1 MIVMFDKNET
11 KFGSNGLAVIDN
23 DIRGE
28 PVVNEL
34 FNGLYSL
41 EFKYSKSGEHL
52 ELIDNDMIVKA
63 PTPDGDQPFRI
74 YKVVKQMGYYDV
86 SAYHIFYNLAGNFIE
101 DSNIVD
107 SNGMNA
113 IKHIG
118 TGLQYPTSFE
128 FTSDIA
134 ANNSARIVRMNAVQA
149 LLDTETDNSFIN
161 RWGGEIKRDG
171 DTISMNKARGTDR
184 GFKVKYRKN
193 LTGFEATFDRTNV
206 VTRIMPYGY
215 NGLMLPEKYV
225 DSPHINDYPIIYI
238 KKFDYNDIKAIDPD
252 ADSNDENAVPL
263 EQAYELLRQ
272 AAQREYDD
280 NKVDIPTSNFKITMK
295 ELSDTRQYSSF
306 KAIEKLSPW
315 DYVSI
320 DTDVFSI
327 KSRMISYKYNPKT
340 KHYIE
345 VELGNYIPS
354 FSDVTSKTDS
364 QINEIQNNIDQLN
377 NDVLGI
383 ATAPNGN
390 HTIWADRAPTADD
403 KGKDGDVWYYQ
414 NGDLVEMWV
423 YDGTTTPPQWRQKI
437 TDLTGQE
444 IEDKVDQAQ
453 EDATKA
459 LNDANT
465 AVENSNKAVSDA
477 GFATDIAN
485 DAKASAA
492 DATGKAAE
500 AVSKAEGAQVN
511 ADTAVKN
518 SNNAL
523 TDAANAIKTANDSSS
538 KATQAQQDANNATAK
553 AEDAISSANKAQGD
567 ATNAINNAQ
576 DALDK
581 YNNLEIGDRNLI
593 LDSQFNQSS
602 KYWNGQLSTDK
613 YNDSNI
619 LDVKSTTTWYKLAQ
633 YISANRRPVSVK
645 VGDSFVI
652 RYKIKVVGTS
662 TDQELVTTVI
672 EEYDSLTT
680 PRTQYQGIAIVDG
693 TIGDWQTITG
703 IYTVKGS
710 TTKYISFVPQFPKA
724 GGEVLFTEPE
734 MYQANKLPANYSPAP
749 EDIQVQITNIN
760 GELSQKVSQT
770 EYNNLKGTVENNS
783 TQITQNQHD
792 IQLKANQTQVDTINK
807 TVQNQQTEINQNAS
821 QIELKADK
829 TVTDQI
835 NKDVASNSAN
845 IKLNSDQIKLKADS
859 STVNSLSGRV
869 TDAEGKLTVQA
880 DKIAQTVSKTELDNT
895 LGKYATQTW
904 TQGQITTASDEI
916 ELSVKEVQSN
926 IDSLSV
932 GGRNYILGSNQ
943 SITLTGQN
951 KSNQN
956 TGDTAPF
963 TFSCGTLDKLPLTDN
978 QTAILSVDYIITG
991 DAPSGSAYF
1000 GFNTATLWEV
1010 GVIKI
1015 ADISKV
1021 SKTGRIF
1028 AIIPSEKIKS
1038 TPANKIRARLDNV
1051 PITVTVE
1058 FSKPKLEIASK
1069 NSDWTPA
1076 PEDAQSQIDSLN
1088 QVTKE
1093 QGTSIK
1099 LNSDQIALKADKTV
1113 VDGINKTV
1121 QQQGTS
1127 ITQNADAIKLKANQS
1142 TVDTLN
1148 STVTKHGTLIDQ
1160 NAKSIQLKADS
1171 STVNTI
1177 KGTVDSNSA
1186 AIKLNANN
1194 IALKADK
1201 TAVDNLTDTVT
1212 SQGSSIKLNSDSIKL
1227 KADQAVVDNINKT
1240 VSSNTAAIN
1249 VNTNNIKLKANQS
1262 TVDTLSGRVSTAE
1275 GKIEVQA
1282 GQIAQTVSKTELN
1295 STLSGYATHT
1305 WTQGQIKTT
1314 ADNINLSVQKV
1325 QSNIDNL
1332 SAGARNYLLN
1342 SAELLDSDISKVI
1355 DVNGNAISEP
1365 FIINNDILN
1374 GSEIVASFEA
1384 EYTGTSNG
1392 TITFQYMNVGDKGWG
1407 NLGSIALKKG
1417 KSRYIFK
1424 GISPK
1429 ITDLTSVNKIRIL
1442 CINVNDGHLTVTKG
1456 MYASG
1461 NVDAGWS
1468 LAPEDIATSVEFSNL
1483 EIKVNGIQGTVAN
1496 KADQSQVTQLAD
1508 QITSTVSNLGQRN
1521 LVYNSEV
1528 VSDLDGW
1535 ELSSKLSGAALYIG
1549 SNQYDSYNGSNS
1561 VRFSRSGTTLGAWV
1575 AAYSKSIP
1583 IIAGSTYSASA
1594 ILYTTGSDQPKAT
1607 SVRLEIDFL
1616 DDKKA
1621 RVGFSYA
1628 KFDLSKYHDKQTL
1641 KIENAAIPDGATQV
1655 VLAVQTNGDLNLM
1668 INHPMMVRAA
1678 KIGPYS
1684 PDNVSQSQITQM
1696 KDDINLR
1703 VQKGDVINQINISP
1717 ESILIAGQKVH
1728 ITGQTTIDNA
1738 VIKDA
1743 MISTLSASK
1752 LTAGTID
1759 AGKINVVNLN
1769 ASNITTGTITGSNL
1783 SINLNT
1789 GEIMFTKGS
1798 IKSTNGMLNI
1808 NVDDGSFTQ
1817 TDQIGNGVYFN
1828 HGAVNFA
1835 DADFSWPDTNNDHT
1849 YGLIDS
1855 YGFDAFGNN
1864 LRGLRINGTYG
1875 VHLVSGKDNF
1885 GFTPLS
1891 TIGAGADFDPSHGAV
1906 YSEGRMYISG
1916 GNVRDAILHSSQIIV
1931 GYPLVYP
1938 GSYYDWHEDPD
1949 KGVYDTGTGM
1959 VLTSDVIQ
1967 FQGTRANN
1975 IFSNSGRLTL
1985 ADDAKSA
1992 YIMSMMVYS
2001 RTYSSGATMTV
2012 TQNGVFGR
2020 ISSASKY
2027 KLDISTVNNITE
2039 QAHAFLAVEPKQWFD
2054 KSETEDMAKE
2064 LTEGDSGSV
2073 DSANVRPY
2081 YGYVAEDLYSAGLDN
2096 VVLRDSNTGELEGI
2110 QYDRLTVY
2118 HHELIRE
2125 LYQRVNDLEAKIYS
2139 MEANK

>member
-74 YKVVKQMGYYDV
+74 YKVIKQMGYYDV
-86 SAYHIFYNLAGNFIE
+86 SAYHIFYDLAGNFIE

-193 LTGFEATFDRTNV
+193 LTGFEATLDRTNV

-280 NKVDIPTSNFKITMK
+280 NKVDIQTSNFKITMK

-423 YDGTTTPPQWRQKI
+423 YDGTAIPPQWRQKI

-465 AVENSNKAVSDA
+465 AVENSNKAVEDA
-477 GFATDIAN
+477 GFANSTAN
-485 DAKASAA
+485 DAKASAEE
-492 DATGKAAE
+492 ATSKAA
-500 AVSKAEGAQVN
+500 
-511 ADTAVKN
+511 
-518 SNNAL
+518 
-523 TDAANAIKTANDSSS
+523 
-538 KATQAQQDANNATAK
+538 
-553 AEDAISSANKAQGD
+553 DAISKADNAQSD
-567 ATNAINNAQ
+567 ATTAINNAQ

-581 YNNLEIGDRNLI
+581 YDNLE
-593 LDSQFNQSS
+593 
-602 KYWNGQLSTDK
+602 
-613 YNDSNI
+613 
-619 LDVKSTTTWYKLAQ
+619 A
-633 YISANRRPVSVK
+633 SV
-645 VGDSFVI
+645 
-652 RYKIKVVGTS
+652 
-662 TDQELVTTVI
+662 E
-672 EEYDSLTT
+672 
-680 PRTQYQGIAIVDG
+680 
-693 TIGDWQTITG
+693 
-703 IYTVKGS
+703 
-710 TTKYISFVPQFPKA
+710 
-724 GGEVLFTEPE
+724 TE
-734 MYQANKLPANYSPAP
+734 
-749 EDIQVQITNIN
+749 ITNIN

-770 EYNNLKGTVENNS
+770 EYNNLKGTVESNS

-807 TVQNQQTEINQNAS
+807 TVQNQQTEINQNSS
-821 QIELKADK
+821 QIELKAD
-829 TVTDQI
+829 
-835 NKDVASNSAN
+835 
-845 IKLNSDQIKLKADS
+845 
-859 STVNSLSGRV
+859 
-869 TDAEGKLTVQA
+869 
-880 DKIAQTVSKTELDNT
+880 QT
-895 LGKYATQTW
+895 
-904 TQGQITTASDEI
+904 
-916 ELSVKEVQSN
+916 
-926 IDSLSV
+926 
-932 GGRNYILGSNQ
+932 
-943 SITLTGQN
+943 
-951 KSNQN
+951 
-956 TGDTAPF
+956 
-963 TFSCGTLDKLPLTDN
+963 
-978 QTAILSVDYIITG
+978 
-991 DAPSGSAYF
+991 
-1000 GFNTATLWEV
+1000 
-1010 GVIKI
+1010 
-1015 ADISKV
+1015 
-1021 SKTGRIF
+1021 
-1028 AIIPSEKIKS
+1028 
-1038 TPANKIRARLDNV
+1038 
-1051 PITVTVE
+1051 
-1058 FSKPKLEIASK
+1058 
-1069 NSDWTPA
+1069 
-1076 PEDAQSQIDSLN
+1076 
-1088 QVTKE
+1088 
-1093 QGTSIK
+1093 
-1099 LNSDQIALKADKTV
+1099 
-1113 VDGINKTV
+1113 
-1121 QQQGTS
+1121 
-1127 ITQNADAIKLKANQS
+1127 
-1142 TVDTLN
+1142 
-1148 STVTKHGTLIDQ
+1148 
-1160 NAKSIQLKADS
+1160 
-1171 STVNTI
+1171 
-1177 KGTVDSNSA
+1177 
-1186 AIKLNANN
+1186 
-1194 IALKADK
+1194 
-1201 TAVDNLTDTVT
+1201 
-1212 SQGSSIKLNSDSIKL
+1212 
-1227 KADQAVVDNINKT
+1227 VVDNINKT

-1262 TVDTLSGRVSTAE
+1262 TVDTLAGRVSTAE

-1295 STLSGYATHT
+1295 STLSGYATQT

-1332 SAGARNYLLN
+1332 EIGGRNLVLN
-1342 SAELLDSDISKVI
+1342 SFDLSKFKTWQQESGVKPVLNADNSEMTITSVHGGLIINMDNLSSNLPLKDVTVTLSVDVKGGENVELNYYS
-1355 DVNGNAISEP
+1355 NGNWYRVKRLP
-1365 FIINNDILN
+1365 
-1374 GSEIVASFEA
+1374 
-1384 EYTGTSNG
+1384 TTSDW
-1392 TITFQYMNVGDKGWG
+1392 I
-1407 NLGSIALKKG
+1407 
-1417 KSRYIFK
+1417 RYSTQFVWQE
-1424 GISPK
+1424 GG
-1429 ITDLTSVNKIRIL
+1429 DLTSSDQFVIYTSASSALPMTIRKPKVEISNK
-1442 CINVNDGHLTVTKG
+1442 
-1456 MYASG
+1456 AS
-1461 NVDAGWS
+1461 DWS
-1468 LAPEDIATSVEFSNL
+1468 PAPEDAASVTDFANL

-1508 QITSTVSNLGQRN
+1508 QITSVVSDIGQTN
-1521 LVYNSEV
+1521 LVYNSDFAVNIE
-1528 VSDLDGW
+1528 GW
-1535 ELSSKLSGAALYIG
+1535 LSNTEISIG
-1549 SNQYDSYNGSNS
+1549 NNQYDHYNGSNS
-1561 VRFSRSGTTLGAWV
+1561 LGIHAKNLAVGSWKYV
-1575 AAYSKSIP
+1575 YSKKIDVKP
-1583 IIAGSTYSASA
+1583 GYKYSASA
-1594 ILYTTGSDQPKAT
+1594 TLFVTEAAKPEAT
-1607 SVRLEIDFL
+1607 KVQLEIDFF
-1616 DDKKA
+1616 DSSNN
-1621 RVGFSYA
+1621 RVGNPSA
-1628 KFDLSKYHDKQTL
+1628 NFDLSKYATKQQL
-1641 KIENAAIPDGATQV
+1641 KINGVSVPETAVTAC
-1655 VLAVQTNGDLNLM
+1655 LAVQLNGNINL
-1668 INHPMMVRAA
+1668 ILNHPMLVAA
-1678 KIGPYS
+1678 DTVGPYS

-1743 MISTLSASK
+1743 MIADLSASK
-1752 LTAGTID
+1752 LTAGIID
-1759 AGKINVVNLN
+1759 ASKINVVKLN

-1789 GEIMFTKGS
+1789 GEILFTKGS
-1798 IKSTNGMLNI
+1798 IKSTNGLLNI
-1808 NVDDGSFTQ
+1808 NVNNGSFSQ
-1817 TDQIGNGVYFN
+1817 TNASGDGIYFMSGELN
-1828 HGAVNFA
+1828 LIDKNFT
-1835 DADFSWPDTNNDHT
+1835 WPDLNSDHT
-1849 YGLIDS
+1849 YGTIDNF
-1855 YGFDAFGNN
+1855 GVNMFDQQSV
-1864 LRGLRINGTYG
+1864 RSMRILGTKG
-1875 VHLVSGKDNF
+1875 VHLETGKTGGSLFLGMLGSSG
-1885 GFTPLS
+1885 T
-1891 TIGAGADFDPSHGAV
+1891 GADFDTNHSAI
-1906 YSEGRMYISG
+1906 YSSGRSYIAA
-1916 GNVRDAILHSSQIIV
+1916 GNSRGKLPAQAMVQV
-1931 GYPLVYP
+1931 GVPLTYP
-1938 GSYYDWHEDPD
+1938 GSKLDWTINPNSDGYDSGKDIILESDTILLQAD
-1949 KGVYDTGTGM
+1949 KDYVSSFAVSSDTK
-1959 VLTSDVIQ
+1959 
-1967 FQGTRANN
+1967 
-1975 IFSNSGRLTL
+1975 SGYLMSTT
-1985 ADDAKSA
+1985 A
-1992 YIMSMMVYS
+1992 YNRS
-2001 RTYSSGATMTV
+2001 YSSGQTATI
-2012 TQNGVFGR
+2012 TQNGVFGV
-2020 ISSASKY
+2020 IVSAAKY
-2027 KLDISTVNNITE
+2027 KLAISDVNDLSD
-2039 QAHAFLAVEPKQWFD
+2039 QAHSFLSVKPKQWFD
-2054 KSETEDMAKE
+2054 KTETEEVADE
-2064 LTEGDSGSV
+2064 LTEGYNGTV
-2073 DSANVRPY
+2073 DSPQLLPH
-2081 YGYVAEDLYSAGLDN
+2081 YGYIAEDIYSAGLDN
-2096 VVLRDSNTGELEGI
+2096 VTFRDPDTGELQGI
-2110 QYDRLTVY
+2110 QYDRLIIYLHQLVK
-2118 HHELIRE
+2118 E